1 MIVKVAQILR
11 FVERCFL
18 VIRKVNDV
26 WYVEDDKH
34 LVVVSSLEKA
44 KEVEKRFSEIIQNK
58 NAIYYE

>member
-1 MIVKVAQILR
+1 M
-11 FVERCFL
+11 
-18 VIRKVNDV
+18 IRKVNDV

-34 LVVVSSLEKA
+34 LVVVSSFEKA